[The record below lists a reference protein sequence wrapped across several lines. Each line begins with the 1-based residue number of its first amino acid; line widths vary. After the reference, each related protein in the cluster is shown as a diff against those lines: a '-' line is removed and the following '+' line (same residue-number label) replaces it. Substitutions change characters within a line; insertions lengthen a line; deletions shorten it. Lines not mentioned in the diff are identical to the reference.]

1 MSDSTALFIG
11 MAVTFGLFIFGLLR
25 STVSHGSSCLAVSSL
40 AVGATTL
47 VMTFLAYIEHF
58 PWLKNSFIFSYY
70 IVLPVLLFLYVGIFI
85 YKGSRL
91 HIGKIKLVMSALF
104 SLVVLYYLAVIML
117 FMVACK
123 YGECS

>member
-1 MSDSTALFIG
+1 
-11 MAVTFGLFIFGLLR
+11 
-25 STVSHGSSCLAVSSL
+25 
-40 AVGATTL
+40 
-47 VMTFLAYIEHF
+47 MTFLAYIEHF